1 MKRALVIL
9 VSCVGIAHAQPQP
22 TIKPPAGW
30 RLDGKQSEALGAKLK
45 SMSHFGLAQGA
56 GETVM
61 ANADVYVA
69 PTPGIVLSVILV
81 GTTTKTEREAAA
93 RAAVD
98 ELHAAS
104 QRAELAGS
112 KIVEEGWQEKVDP
125 AAKQIEATLAWRDTT
140 TKTSSTARL
149 LIVADDAHMT
159 SLTGECFAAED
170 ADPAELAACK
180 QALATLDP
188 GIDAT
193 KRVALA
199 LAPTGTRP
207 TPPTSEPAGREPARM
222 SDGSRAPL
230 PPMTI
235 PQEPRTADRRPVYV
249 GIGLVVVA
257 VVFWWNRR
265 RRARREE
272 ESDER

>member
-1 MKRALVIL
+1 MKRVIVLLAL
-9 VSCVGIAHAQPQP
+9 CTGITHADPRP

-30 RLDGKQSEALGAKLK
+30 RLDVKQSEALGTKLK
-45 SMSHFGLAQGA
+45 SVSHFGLAPGA
-56 GETVM
+56 GETVI

-69 PTPGIVLSVILV
+69 PKPGVVLSVILV
-81 GTTTKTEREAAA
+81 GTTAKAEREAAA

-104 QRAELAGS
+104 QRAALSGS
-112 KIVEEGWQEKVDP
+112 GIVEEGWQEKVDP
-125 AAKQIEATLAWRDTT
+125 AAKQIEATLAWRDTNA
-140 TKTSSTARL
+140 KTSSTARL

-159 SLTGECFAAED
+159 SLTGECFAADD
-170 ADPAELAACK
+170 ADAAEVAACK

-188 GIDAT
+188 GIETA

-207 TPPTSEPAGREPARM
+207 TTPASEPSGREPARM
-222 SDGSRAPL
+222 SDGSRAPM

-249 GIGLVVVA
+249 GLGLVVMA
-257 VVFWWNRR
+257 AAFWWNRR

-272 ESDER
+272 QSDER